1 MRPSYTKQNTAA
13 TNMNTSVNSL
23 LDFNLPRSYHHPPGK
38 LDKITMLQSELTDID
53 SEINRPVD
61 ASDSFAVQTQRIR
74 LQNRFADLRQMRAE
88 AGAITGGKRS
98 AIIDRKA
105 RLCLDEADRKLEVLR
120 RRIDELG
127 TMLDVQKQWDQLYE
141 LLGKWLG

>member
-1 MRPSYTKQNTAA
+1 
-13 TNMNTSVNSL
+13 
-23 LDFNLPRSYHHPPGK
+23 
-38 LDKITMLQSELTDID
+38 MLQSELTDID

-105 RLCLDEADRKLEVLR
+105 RLCLDETDRKLEVLR